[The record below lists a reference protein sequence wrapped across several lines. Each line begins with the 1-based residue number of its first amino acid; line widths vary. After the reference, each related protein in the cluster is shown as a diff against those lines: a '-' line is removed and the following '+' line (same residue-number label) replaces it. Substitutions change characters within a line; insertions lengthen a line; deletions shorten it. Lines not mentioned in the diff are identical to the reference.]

1 MRKFL
6 LLSAIAASALLAG
19 CAQTGNTASTA
30 SNCNQLSADDLMTAI
45 EQGSCDVDMATAAGG
60 EPADT
65 STPDKD
71 DKDGGGDKE
80 PDPDP
85 DPDPESGNAPDPE
98 GERDPT
104 TEPGGNAATSE

>member
-6 LLSAIAASALLAG
+6 LLSAIAAGALLAG

-71 DKDGGGDKE
+71 DKDGGGDK
-80 PDPDP
+80 DPGP
-85 DPDPESGNAPDPE
+85 DPDPEPGNDPDPE
-98 GERDPT
+98 GERDPS
-104 TEPGGNAATSE
+104 TEPGGNAAATE